1 MSTTTKKGELFV
13 KEVIAR
19 LKGDDVEAKANK
31 IARKAISALDVQ
43 IATLK
48 GKLVEAEVQVETKEE
63 ALKNAMY
70 PTEIFTNNQE
80 YCQSIQRA
88 QSNLDEANDY
98 LKDIQESIKF
108 FEGVLK
114 KF

>member
-48 GKLVEAEVQVETKEE
+48 GSMVEAEVQVENKEE
-63 ALKNAMY
+63 LLKNAMY
-70 PTEIFTNNQE
+70 PTEIFTNNQD
-80 YCQSIQRA
+80 YCESIKYA
-88 QSNLDEANDY
+88 QSSLDSAKDRLE
-98 LKDIQESIKF
+98 DIQDSIKF
-108 FEGVLK
+108 FESVLK